1 MLYNLNGSELTINN
15 AEEAMLK
22 ELTTLVCERINEKL
36 SNIVEGEIYI
46 GVGIN
51 TFTVNICKCGTDF
64 YCEVT
69 NVWDLASKAGGG
81 DIISARI
88 LSRYKRFIQELF
100 FK

>member
-1 MLYNLNGSELTINN
+1 MLYNLNGSELTIIN

-36 SNIVEGEIYI
+36 SNTVEGEVYI

-51 TFTVNICKCGTDF
+51 IFTVSICKCDIDF

-69 NVWDLASKAGGG
+69 NVWDLACKGRCS
-81 DIISARI
+81 DTITERI
-88 LSRYKRFIQELF
+88 VSRYKRFVHELF